1 MQSELLKGKLY
12 NLLGIIIYCHNV
24 KDHKRFQNEKYV
36 VLVTNDFKEVQK
48 KILGLVGELEFE
60 EEGEIGVRGGVEDE
74 ENRFV
79 VFGREKGQTP
89 EFFNPEDYE
98 RRKRNILELF
108 RLDFDVEKDLEK
120 TKKILE
126 E

>member
-1 MQSELLKGKLY
+1 MLKGKLY

-36 VLVTNDFKEVQK
+36 MLVTNDFKEVEK
-48 KILGLVGELEFE
+48 KVLALAGELEFE
-60 EEGEIGVRGGVEDE
+60 AETDERGYRVAGVEEE

-79 VFGREKGQTP
+79 VFGKEKMQTP

-108 RLDFDVEKDLEK
+108 RLDLDV
-120 TKKILE
+120 
-126 E
+126 